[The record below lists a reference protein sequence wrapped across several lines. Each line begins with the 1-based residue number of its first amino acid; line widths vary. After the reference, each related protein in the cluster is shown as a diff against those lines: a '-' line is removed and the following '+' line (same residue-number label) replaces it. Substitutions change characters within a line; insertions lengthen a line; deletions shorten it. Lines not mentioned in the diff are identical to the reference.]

1 MTDSISSE
9 FALFE
14 ALHQEDPKEENF
26 EPISEVEE
34 LTKEDEEKLINNHI
48 KKYDWYGENY
58 RKHRNFFLWKKDY
71 YFDRKLA
78 QRAVDFC
85 ERHAIHVEGELRGKP
100 FILQKWQKKMI
111 RTLFGLQRRCDNT
124 RKFRTL
130 YLEIPRKNGKSAL
143 CSVLALYL
151 TCYDKEPASRV
162 VSAAADREQASI
174 VFNVAKEMVLQNPK
188 LKTRFG
194 TFKRTL
200 VHYKSGS
207 NYQVVSSDAFT
218 KHGLNLHGFVLDET
232 HAQKNRELYDVL
244 HTSMSARRQPL
255 EISITTAGYDKNS
268 ICWELH
274 QQAVNVLEG
283 NSTDESFLGI
293 IFGADPDD
301 DWTKEETWFKANPN
315 LQVSKKLEYM
325 KQECDRAKSV
335 AGYEN
340 TFKRLDLNIW
350 TEQESRWLPIERWD
364 ECKGEVD
371 AEKMFG
377 MACYGGLDLAST
389 TDIAAF
395 VLVFPQENGNMKV
408 LPFFWIPEEG
418 ARERGKK
425 DKVPYVEWAR
435 DGYIYATE
443 GNSIDY
449 GEIRADIV
457 HLSEIFDIQEIE
469 FDRWNA
475 TQLTQQLTEDGLN
488 LIPVNQSIT
497 TLTAPSKEL
506 ERLMLD
512 KKLEHGGNPVLRW
525 MARNVAVIQNGEGEI
540 RPSKKKST
548 EKIDGIVA
556 LIMAIDRADRNSCS
570 DSVYNEHGIL
580 TL

>member
-1 MTDSISSE
+1 MTDE
-9 FALFE
+9 FDLLD
-14 ALHQEDPKEENF
+14 ALHQVKGEVKTNPDLPPVDEL
-26 EPISEVEE
+26 SE
-34 LTKEDEEKLINNHI
+34 EDEERLIQQHE
-48 KKYDWYGENY
+48 KYDWYGNNY
-58 RKHRNFFLWKKDY
+58 RRHRNFFAWKKDF
-71 YFDRKLA
+71 YFDREKA
-78 QRAVDFC
+78 QRVIDFC
-85 ERHAIHVEGELRGKP
+85 QKHAIHVEGELRGQP
-100 FILQKWQKKMI
+100 FILQPWQKKML
-111 RTLFGLQRRCDNT
+111 RTLFGWYRRSDGT

-151 TCYDKEPASRV
+151 VCYDKEPASRV
-162 VSAAADREQASI
+162 VSAAADREQAAI

-188 LKTRFG
+188 LKSRFG

-207 NYQVVSSDAFT
+207 NYQVVSADAFT
-218 KHGLNLHGFVLDET
+218 KHGLNLHGFVLDEV

-255 EISITTAGYDKNS
+255 EIAITTAGYDKNS

-283 NSTDESFLGI
+283 NSNDESFLGI
-293 IFGADPDD
+293 IFGAEVDA
-301 DWTKEETWFKANPN
+301 DWTKEETWYKANPN
-315 LQVSKKLEYM
+315 LQVSKKIDYM
-325 KQECDRAKSV
+325 KQECERAQSV

-350 TEQESRWLPIERWD
+350 TEQESRWLAIEKWD
-364 ECKGEVD
+364 ECAGEVD
-371 AEKMFG
+371 AEKLLG
-377 MACYGGLDLAST
+377 QTCYGGLDLAST
-389 TDIAAF
+389 TDLASF
-395 VLVFPQENGNMKV
+395 VLVFPQENGNLKI
-408 LPFFWIPEEG
+408 LPFFWVPEEG
-418 ARERGKK
+418 ARERAKK
-425 DKVPYVEWAR
+425 DKVPYLEWIR

-449 GEIRADIV
+449 GEIRADIL
-457 HLSEIFDIQEIE
+457 HLAELFDIREIE

-475 TQLTQQLTEDGLN
+475 TQLTQQLTEDGLTM
-488 LIPVNQSIT
+488 IPVTQGIA

-506 ERLMLD
+506 ERMMLD
-512 KKLEHGGNPVLRW
+512 HKLEHAGNPVLRW
-525 MARNVAVIQNGEGEI
+525 NARNVAVIQNGEGEI

-556 LIMAIDRADRNSCS
+556 LIMAIDRASRDVEGE
-570 DSVYNEHGIL
+570 SVYEEHGIL
-580 TL
+580 QI